1 MKMIELKLRE
11 GWQQAEMKVV
21 RLEEEKKML
30 EGALS
35 LGEEEASKAKATI
48 IQLKKIGQKSRE
60 EKQEAEMKVARLKE
74 EKKTLE
80 EALGEARSP
89 TQGNDETHKLLKES
103 VDRISTLVTEKKRLK
118 AENEELLKTSKRVAQ
133 LQEELSQERKILWGS
148 KMVSEVRKGAKDAEE
163 RVEKLRNMLKES
175 TVELD
180 KMKSINQVMK
190 VQVKLLTDKLSVKSS
205 AEKENRELHVQNSKL
220 LDEKKALEAE
230 IIALQEKVRKEEVK
244 NAENALDL
252 NLEKERLALEMVTKR
267 EEIVKMG
274 EMLSNNRCLL
284 KEMKVNCEKMLH
296 TALASMEVKLKD
308 YDKKVSELKAEKGA
322 LEKELERSGQLM
334 GKGID
339 ADELQKLRSHRLEL
353 TKMGER
359 LTAAQE
365 QSPAGRVTL
374 ENQLKVIMEQAAETE
389 KKRKI
394 LEQKLAE
401 EKERH
406 RADLKILKEENF
418 ALKASRERE
427 SALAQVSEAQ
437 NWQDKFEESLR
448 RRERRTSVGTE
459 DIEDFLEQGCV
470 NMEQSSLVTEGEKA
484 TVVETL
490 VGQQQIDERQLET
503 DRMQREVQSDSCENR
518 YPMLNLMFLADFIKK
533 HLLRKNSNLS

>member
-1 MKMIELKLRE
+1 
-11 GWQQAEMKVV
+11 MKVV

-48 IQLKKIGQKSRE
+48 IQLKKTGQKSRE
-60 EKQEAEMKVARLKE
+60 ERQEAEMKVARLEE

-89 TQGNDETHKLLKES
+89 NQGNDETHKLLKES

-118 AENEELLKTSKRVAQ
+118 AENEELLKTSKQVAQ

-148 KMVSEVRKGAKDAEE
+148 KMVSEVRREAKDAEE

-230 IIALQEKVRKEEVK
+230 NIALQEKVRKEEVK

-296 TALASMEVKLKD
+296 TTLASMEVKLKD

-365 QSPAGRVTL
+365 QSAAERVTI

-427 SALAQVSEAQ
+427 SALAQVQLSEAQ

-470 NMEQSSLVTEGEKA
+470 NMEQSSLVMDGKKA

-518 YPMLNLMFLADFIKK
+518 YPMLNLLFLANFIKN
-533 HLLRKNSNLS
+533 HLLRKNSNLSYRLL

>member
-1 MKMIELKLRE
+1 M
-11 GWQQAEMKVV
+11 
-21 RLEEEKKML
+21 
-30 EGALS
+30 S
-35 LGEEEASKAKATI
+35 
-48 IQLKKIGQKSRE
+48 
-60 EKQEAEMKVARLKE
+60 
-74 EKKTLE
+74 
-80 EALGEARSP
+80 
-89 TQGNDETHKLLKES
+89 
-103 VDRISTLVTEKKRLK
+103 
-118 AENEELLKTSKRVAQ
+118 
-133 LQEELSQERKILWGS
+133 WGR
-148 KMVSEVRKGAKDAEE
+148 KMVSELSEVRREAKDAEE
-163 RVEKLRNMLKES
+163 RVEKLRQTLKES

-180 KMKSINQVMK
+180 KMKGINQVMK

-230 IIALQEKVRKEEVK
+230 NIALQEKVRKEEVK

-365 QSPAGRVTL
+365 QSAAEKITL

-470 NMEQSSLVTEGEKA
+470 NMEQSSLVTEGKKA

-518 YPMLNLMFLADFIKK
+518 YPMLNHKCCFEGKVHKRYEEKGTNVTFALTP
-533 HLLRKNSNLS
+533 SYVQ